1 MFLSPLRSRVS
12 RFSFVIFILTLIAT
26 LFLPV
31 PFVTIKPGPAR
42 DVLGD
47 IITIVDV
54 KTYKTHG
61 KLFITSVYVTSP
73 DSKVFGGETLFNWLS
88 GDAAVFP
95 HDVIFPETLPTDVI
109 VAEDK
114 AEMDNSQ
121 NNATYAALT
130 YLGYKL
136 SSFLEVADVIAGSG
150 AVGILQ
156 KGDQVREVNSEKVE
170 AAADIRKVLQ
180 GKNAGDIVKVTYL
193 RKGKTLSSQIS
204 LKDLTVGKAKIGIS
218 LIAKVNSPIKVS
230 IDLKNTGGPSG
241 GLVFAIGIIEKLTE
255 EDLLRGRL
263 VAGTGTIDVRG
274 NIGPIGG
281 IVEKLKGAA
290 AAGATLFLAP
300 VENCSDIG
308 KVPADLVVV
317 AVATLDEAI
326 GALQRKDPTE
336 LRTCAQY
343 LGTVSP

>member
-1 MFLSPLRSRVS
+1 MSLSPLRSRVS
-12 RFSFVIFILTLIAT
+12 RFSLVIMTLTLIAT
-26 LFLPV
+26 FFLPV

-42 DVLGD
+42 NVLGD
-47 IITIVDV
+47 VITIEDK
-54 KTYKTHG
+54 KTYKAHG

-73 DSKVFGGETLFNWLS
+73 DSIVFGGETIFNWLS

-95 HDVIFPETLPTDVI
+95 HDVVFPETIPTDVI

-136 SSFLEVADVIAGSG
+136 SYSLEVADVIKGSG
-150 AVGILQ
+150 AVGVLQ
-156 KGDQVREVNSEKVE
+156 KGDQISQVNSKKVE
-170 AAADIRKVLQ
+170 VPADIREVLQ
-180 GKNAGDIVKVTYL
+180 GKKAGDVVTVIYL
-193 RKGKTLSSQIS
+193 RKGKTYSSQIS

-218 LIAKVNSPIKVS
+218 LISKVNSPIKVR
-230 IDLKNTGGPSG
+230 INLKNTGGPSG

-274 NIGPIGG
+274 NVGPIGG
-281 IVEKLKGAA
+281 ITEKLKGAS

-300 VENCSDIG
+300 VEHCIDIG
-308 KVPADLVVV
+308 KIPANLVVV

-326 GALQRKDPTE
+326 RALQSQTPGE
-336 LRTCAQY
+336 LPTCAQY